1 MRDYF
6 LTGGGLAYYGLHS
19 VKDGLERVRK
29 AGMLIQRSNFVFP
42 KPDVRA
48 IIIIEYKIS
57 LTR

>member
-6 LTGGGLAYYGLHS
+6 LTGGGLAYYNLHS
-19 VKDGLERVRK
+19 EKDGLERVRK

-48 IIIIEYKIS
+48 IIIFGNKTS
-57 LTR
+57 LTF